1 MYFLAEIFCSKNRKH
16 YLCAIKVPNSKKY
29 LIMTNSSEIQKTVG
43 KQLAELRKASGLT
56 QRELAEKCGVNYA
69 SIAKIE
75 SGTYNCSIVVLE
87 KIAKCLNSSIELK
100 AKKQLYTVAWRGH
113 MGGSMRK
120 NLIIGSESAKFSTLD
135 EAIAFAE
142 AELKDDPE
150 VTAVD
155 DFEDAMIEDGMQPL
169 SESDIYNMGDNL
181 EVYEHIF
188 DEDGEEEDLV
198 IKWQSDNYIVRDYDI
213 YDSIIK

>member
-1 MYFLAEIFCSKNRKH
+1 MLKYFEAKEKGITFASNKTQKH
-16 YLCAIKVPNSKKY
+16 
-29 LIMTNSSEIQKTVG
+29 LIMTTYSEIQKTVG

-87 KIAKCLNSSIELK
+87 KIARCLNSSIELK
-100 AKKQLYTVAWRGH
+100 AKKQLYTVAWSGH

-120 NLIIGSESAKFSTLD
+120 YLTIGSESAKFFTLD

-142 AELKDDPE
+142 TELKDDPE
-150 VTAVD
+150 ITAVD
-155 DFEDAMIEDGMQPL
+155 DFEDAMIEDGMLPL
-169 SESDIYNMGDNL
+169 SERDFYNMGDTL
-181 EVYEHIF
+181 GVYEHIF

-198 IKWQSDNYIVRDYDI
+198 IKWQSANYIVRDYDADF
-213 YDSIIK
+213 YDSVIK

>member
-1 MYFLAEIFCSKNRKH
+1 MESITFASSKYQTQK
-16 YLCAIKVPNSKKY
+16 I
-29 LIMTNSSEIQKTVG
+29 LIMTTNSEIQKTVG

-87 KIAKCLNSSIELK
+87 KIARCLNSSIELK
-100 AKKQLYTVAWRGH
+100 AKKQLYTVAWSGH

-120 NLIIGSESAKFSTLD
+120 HLIIGSESAKFSTLD

-150 VTAVD
+150 ITAAD
-155 DFEDAMIEDGMQPL
+155 DFEDAMIEEGMLPL

-188 DEDGEEEDLV
+188 DEDGEEIDLV
-198 IKWQSDNYIVRDYDI
+198 TRWQSDNYIVRDYDSDF
-213 YDSIIK
+213 YDSVIK